1 MSLVIDAVSRRWLI
15 RQAGLMALLAG
26 VLLLVFESFPLDLWL
41 ERFFFDAT
49 LNGFPM
55 QHHWLFS
62 DVMHSGFKAAA
73 YALGFF
79 SIAFCVYVWHTGATR
94 LSRRQALLAGMGVI
108 LIPLLT
114 AGLKYLT
121 NRHCPWDIVN
131 FGGYAPYVS
140 LFGAISHD
148 MTRGV
153 CFPAGHAS
161 AGFVWV
167 IWGLALRS
175 AYPALA
181 HKALIFGLAAGA
193 VMGLGRMAQG
203 AHFLSHVL
211 WSAWFAWSLGLV
223 MAAALQVQL
232 VPARAS
238 AETLKSGLQPT
249 PPRH

>member
-1 MSLVIDAVSRRWLI
+1 MSSGIDAASRRWLI
-15 RQAGLMALLAG
+15 RQAALMAMLA
-26 VLLLVFESFPLDLWL
+26 VALLLVFENFSFDLWL

-62 DVMHSGFKAAA
+62 HVLHSGLKSAA
-73 YALGFF
+73 YALGLF

-94 LSRRQALLAGMGVI
+94 LLRRQALLAGLGVV

-114 AGLKYLT
+114 AGLKHLT
-121 NRHCPWDIVN
+121 NRHCPWDIVD

-140 LFGAISHD
+140 LFGATSHD
-148 MTRGV
+148 ITRGV

-175 AYPALA
+175 AYPVLA
-181 HKALIFGLAAGA
+181 RKALIFGLAVGA

-223 MAAALQVQL
+223 MAAALQVPL
-232 VPARAS
+232 VPAETGT
-238 AETLKSGLQPT
+238 ETLTAAPQPI
-249 PPRH
+249 PPPH